1 MNKANNELAKAAV
14 WFQANELTLN
24 LSETKY
30 MIFRNKN
37 MNIDQHNIQL
47 KRANVI
53 LERIGNDCKTTYYKF
68 VA

>member
-24 LSETKY
+24 LSKTKY

-37 MNIDQHNIQL
+37 MNIDQQNIY
-47 KRANVI
+47 N
-53 LERIGNDCKTTYYKF
+53 
-68 VA
+68 